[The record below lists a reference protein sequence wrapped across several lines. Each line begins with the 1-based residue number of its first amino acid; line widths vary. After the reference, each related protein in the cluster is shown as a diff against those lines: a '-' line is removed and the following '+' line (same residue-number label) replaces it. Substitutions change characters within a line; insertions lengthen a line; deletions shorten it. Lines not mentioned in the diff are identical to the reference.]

1 MTESTWLWTGFFG
14 MALGAIVLVVQMGR
28 KNPDEEAH
36 GVLHSI
42 VPMIAAALYLLMA
55 LGQGGMEID
64 HGRAFL
70 YARYVD
76 WSITTPLLLLALA
89 MMALK
94 DIRKRLGLVLALIGA
109 DVYMILTGL
118 VAGYSPTS
126 SPEKW
131 IWFLVSSGAFV
142 AVYWILWGP
151 LRAEAELSGRAAVY
165 KRNAAILSVVWF
177 AYPIV
182 FLLGTDGLLLISP
195 ALTALFFTALD
206 LIAKV
211 GYGILAT
218 AETNRLQARE
228 ASMRPLPQR

>member
-1 MTESTWLWTGFFG
+1 MTESIWLWTGFFG

-28 KNPDEEAH
+28 QTPDEEAH
-36 GVLHSI
+36 GVIHSI

-55 LGQGGMEID
+55 LGQGGMSID
-64 HGRAFL
+64 HGREFL

-89 MMALK
+89 MTALK
-94 DIRKRLGLVLALIGA
+94 DIRKRLGLVLALVGA
-109 DVYMILTGL
+109 DIYMILTGL

-131 IWFLVSSGAFV
+131 VWFLVSSGAFL

-151 LRAEAELSGRAAVY
+151 LRAEAELAGRATVY
-165 KRNAAILSVVWF
+165 RRNATILSVVWF
-177 AYPIV
+177 AYPLV

-195 ALTALFFTALD
+195 ALTALFFTVLD
-206 LIAKV
+206 LVAKV
-211 GYGILAT
+211 GYGILTT
-218 AETNRLQARE
+218 AETHRLQARE
-228 ASMRPLPQR
+228 ASTRPLPLR